1 MKNPIPLRPDYGAAT
16 NTPSKLQR
24 SFARA
29 VVAMA
34 RAGDGSG
41 DAPDI
46 VRQLYRGDHHALAM
60 VEKAAVVPAST
71 SGVTTFNETVA
82 SNVISL
88 LAPSSATAAIFSRAL
103 GVSLDNVY
111 GVMIPTV
118 TASGSGV
125 SFIAQG
131 APIPVKQFSFTGPT
145 LTSQKVGLIVG
156 FTREL
161 MIHSNADLLVRAL
174 LAENLSLGLD
184 TILLDT
190 TAGDTTRPPGL
201 RNGVSATTAVTGGG
215 IAAMVGDLANIA
227 SIVAPLAGDQI
238 IFVASP
244 KQAVKI
250 NLYRTSALPYPVIAS
265 SGLADGVVV
274 AIATNVLAVAGGDD
288 PPRIQVSD
296 ETTLMFDDS
305 TPLALGTVG
314 TPNTVAAPTRS
325 LLQQDLVALRLT
337 ADITWAMRASGGVA
351 WTQSVTW

>member
-1 MKNPIPLRPDYGAAT
+1 MERLGAYT
-16 NTPSKLQR
+16 DRLTIFKQQR
-24 SFARA
+24 SLARA
-29 VVAMA
+29 VVALA

-41 DAPDI
+41 EAPDI
-46 VRQLYRGDHHALAM
+46 VRSLYRGDHQALDIT
-60 VEKAAVVPAST
+60 ERAAVVVTSST
-71 SGVTTFNETVA
+71 GVTTFNETVA

-88 LAPSSATAAIFSRAL
+88 LAPQSATTAIFSRAL

-125 SFIAQG
+125 AFVAQG

-161 MIHSNADLLVRAL
+161 IEHSNADLLVRAL

-184 TILLDT
+184 TILLDA
-190 TAGDTTRPPGL
+190 TAGDTVRPAGL
-201 RNGVSATTAVTGGG
+201 RNGVSAITATTGGG
-215 IAAMVGDLANIA
+215 SAAMIGDLANLA
-227 SIVAPLAGDQI
+227 AAVAPIAGDQI
-238 IFVASP
+238 LFVASP

-250 NLYRTSALPYPVIAS
+250 NLYRTAPLPYPVIAS

-274 AIATNVLAVAGGDD
+274 ALGTTNVLAVAGGSD
-288 PPRIQVSD
+288 PPRIQVSN

-305 TPLALGTVG
+305 APAAISTAG
-314 TPNTVAAPTRS
+314 TPPTISAPVKS
-325 LLQQDLVALRLT
+325 LYQQDLIALRLT
-337 ADITWAMRASGGVA
+337 CDITWAWRAAASSCCA
-351 WTQSVTW
+351 WVTGITW